1 MVINRY
7 SETLR
12 TLREKLGEFWSV
24 YKTNTFGMIGLFML
38 LVFVVLALF
47 AEFIAPYGEWELL
60 TGKAFEPP
68 SLRHLFG
75 TDELGR
81 DIFSLVIY
89 GTRVSL
95 IIGITAALLSTI
107 IGGLVGLVAGYFGG
121 AVDDILMRITDA
133 FLVIPAIVL
142 MIILAAILGPSF
154 TNMILVIAVV
164 TWPPIAR
171 VIRSQV
177 LVVKELPYVEAAR
190 AVGCSDFYIM
200 FKHILP
206 NVTPL
211 LFANMILQVSNA
223 VLSEAALSFLGL
235 GDPHHTSWGMILHYA
250 HGSGAIAAGYWWYV
264 LPPGI
269 CILLLVLAFV
279 FVGYALDEIVNPRLR
294 KR

>member
-1 MVINRY
+1 MVGDF
-7 SETLR
+7 
-12 TLREKLGEFWSV
+12 REFLSTMKSKLSEFWTI

-38 LVFVVLALF
+38 MIFVLLAVLAD
-47 AEFIAPYGEWELL
+47 FIAPYGEWEMLV
-60 TGKAFEPP
+60 GRPFEPP
-68 SLRHLFG
+68 SIRHLFG

-81 DIFSLVIY
+81 DVFSLVIY

-95 IIGITAALLSTI
+95 VIGITAALLSTI
-107 IGGLVGLVAGYFGG
+107 IGGVVGLIAGYFGG
-121 AVDDILMRITDA
+121 IVDDVLMRITEA
-133 FLVIPAIVL
+133 FLVVPAIVL

-154 TNMILVIAVV
+154 INMIIVIAIV
-164 TWPPIAR
+164 TWSPIAR

-177 LVVKELPYVEAAR
+177 LVVKELPYVEAAK
-190 AVGCSDFYIM
+190 AVGCSDFYII

-223 VLSEAALSFLGL
+223 ILAEAALSFLGL

-250 HGSGAIAAGYWWYV
+250 HGSGALAAGYWWYV

-279 FVGYALDEIVNPRLR
+279 FIGYALDEIVNPRLR
-294 KR
+294 RR